1 MLQSRLLGVASPAL
15 RATASALMVVFFNAG
30 IATGATLGGVLEQ
43 HVGLIAAAFAA
54 AALAALATLAV
65 VASRMLAGR

>member
-1 MLQSRLLGVASPAL
+1 
-15 RATASALMVVFFNAG
+15 
-30 IATGATLGGVLEQ
+30 TLGGVLEQ